1 MKICDII
8 SPLQARG
15 YSSVGRALRSQRRG
29 LGFEPR
35 YLHQPGRPGSQISVK
50 QVQTCFLIPQRGVRF
65 LLSRLHQHY
74 YRTRVCAALPYKH
87 SYKSKSGIP
96 MPLFDLYRNVLI
108 SDLPLPY
115 KQNKTLIY
123 RAQILI
129 FSIFYDI
136 LYISEVHI

>member
-1 MKICDII
+1 
-8 SPLQARG
+8 
-15 YSSVGRALRSQRRG
+15 
-29 LGFEPR
+29 
-35 YLHQPGRPGSQISVK
+35 
-50 QVQTCFLIPQRGVRF
+50 
-65 LLSRLHQHY
+65 
-74 YRTRVCAALPYKH
+74 
-87 SYKSKSGIP
+87 

-108 SDLPLPY
+108 SDLQLPY